1 MNISYYHA
9 SKFGNGAAVAEEFK
23 RQMAERGVSVSVCH
37 VKRAAPKAL
46 PPADLYVFS
55 SPGRLGKPIGDMRKF
70 LKKAVLPPGAPYA
83 VIATEFQP
91 DPARRAEPESEPG
104 KCQRIIPIMNE
115 TLQLKGL
122 TKVVTDKIYVTGL
135 KGPLETGWEDKV
147 QDIVECLA
155 GGFVIEREPKAAAL
169 VS

>member
-23 RQMAERGVSVSVCH
+23 RQMAERGVSVSVYH

-91 DPARRAEPESEPG
+91 DPAKRAEPDAEPG
-104 KCQRIIPIMNE
+104 KCQRIIPVMNE
-115 TLQLKGL
+115 ILQLKGL
-122 TKVVTDKIYVTGL
+122 TKVVAEKVYVTGL

-147 QDIVECLA
+147 QDVVECLA
-155 GGFVIEREPKAAAL
+155 GGFVIAGEEKAAAL

>member
-23 RQMAERGVSVSVCH
+23 RQMAERGISVSVCH
-37 VKRAAPKAL
+37 VKRAEPKKL

-70 LKKAVLPPGAPYA
+70 LKKAILPPGAPYHR
-83 VIATEFQP
+83 QSRP
-91 DPARRAEPESEPG
+91 SSRPG
-104 KCQRIIPIMNE
+104 FSRCSWMIKRGVRCHS
-115 TLQLKGL
+115 G
-122 TKVVTDKIYVTGL
+122 
-135 KGPLETGWEDKV
+135 
-147 QDIVECLA
+147 
-155 GGFVIEREPKAAAL
+155 